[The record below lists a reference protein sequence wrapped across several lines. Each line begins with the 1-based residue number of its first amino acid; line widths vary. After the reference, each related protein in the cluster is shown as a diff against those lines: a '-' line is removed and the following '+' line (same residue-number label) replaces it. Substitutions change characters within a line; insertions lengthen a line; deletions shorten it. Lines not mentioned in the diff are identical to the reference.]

1 MNCTVW
7 LWSGMALN
15 IWVCSQDKM
24 CPTVMCLSG
33 YIVYIYA
40 IMHTATYVT
49 CEYIASGPTQLSVA
63 CSGVKWEVAYCTA
76 ETFKGENSRKF

>member
-1 MNCTVW
+1 MVAGALPFICSPKVKLELMCVYYYVWGVAAMNCTVW

-33 YIVYIYA
+33 YIVYICHYA
-40 IMHTATYVT
+40 YSYLFNM
-49 CEYIASGPTQLSVA
+49 
-63 CSGVKWEVAYCTA
+63 
-76 ETFKGENSRKF
+76 